1 MKEEVFDEINRRI
14 KRLQAEIE
22 IAEENLR
29 RIEELGGRAKG
40 PKVKDYSPYYLAG
53 MLLWF
58 TIGLVVIVFI
68 SKRSPSGVTI
78 PTGLYAMMI
87 VAFSVPLIYYLMTRK
102 KKEEPERDFLERER
116 MARLV
121 LKAFYE
127 PLKRAVESDD
137 RKALETLADELLNNP
152 SLASA
157 IERLGEGNPKLMAYG
172 LLLYARFEENLVEE
186 VRETIARLHNKP
198 VKALLTTL
206 LDLSRKGYNVKGVS
220 DTGEE
225 DEVRGAN

>member
-1 MKEEVFDEINRRI
+1 MKRDTIIEIDRRI
-14 KRLQAEIE
+14 KRLQAEID
-22 IAEENLR
+22 IAEANLR
-29 RIEELGGRAKG
+29 RIEEFGARAKSL
-40 PKVKDYSPYYLAG
+40 KVKDYSIYYLAG

-58 TIGLVVIVFI
+58 TIGLVIIVFI
-68 SKRSPSGVTI
+68 SKRSPSGVAI
-78 PTGLYAMMI
+78 PTGLYILMI
-87 VAFSVPLIYYLMTRK
+87 VAFSVPLIYYLLTRE
-102 KKEEPERDFLERER
+102 KKEEPGREFLERER

-137 RKALETLADELLNNP
+137 RKALETLAEELLNNP

-172 LLLYARFEENLVEE
+172 LLLYARFERNLVDE
-186 VRETIARLHNKP
+186 VKETIARLHNKP
-198 VKALLTTL
+198 LKALLTTL
-206 LDLSRKGYNVKGVS
+206 LDGSGKGYNGEGVS

-225 DEVRGAN
+225 DEV

>member
-1 MKEEVFDEINRRI
+1 MKRDTIIEIDRRI

-22 IAEENLR
+22 IAEESLR
-29 RIEELGGRAKG
+29 RIEELGARAKG

-78 PTGLYAMMI
+78 PTGLYALMI
-87 VAFSVPLIYYLMTRK
+87 VAFSVPLLYYLLTRERN
-102 KKEEPERDFLERER
+102 EEPGRDFLERER

-152 SLASA
+152 PLASA

-198 VKALLTTL
+198 VKALLKTL
-206 LDLSRKGYNVKGVS
+206 LDLSGKGYNGEGVS

>member
-1 MKEEVFDEINRRI
+1 MKRDTIIEIDRRI

-22 IAEENLR
+22 IAEESLR
-29 RIEELGGRAKG
+29 RIEELGARAKG

-78 PTGLYAMMI
+78 PTGLYALMI
-87 VAFSVPLIYYLMTRK
+87 VAFSVPLLYYLLTRERN
-102 KKEEPERDFLERER
+102 EEPGRDFLERER

-152 SLASA
+152 PLASA

-198 VKALLTTL
+198 VKALLKTL
-206 LDLSRKGYNVKGVS
+206 LDLSGKGYN
-220 DTGEE
+220 
-225 DEVRGAN
+225 

>member
-1 MKEEVFDEINRRI
+1 MKRDTIIEIDRRI

-78 PTGLYAMMI
+78 PTGLYALMI